1 MAKRKTTKI
10 GVARKRCAGKKGTA
24 LSSCMKR
31 VMKGGASGVKKKRKA
46 KKR

>member
-1 MAKRKTTKI
+1 MAKKQTTKI

-31 VMKGGASGVKKKRKA
+31 VMKGGKTGRKKRK
-46 KKR
+46 

>member
-1 MAKRKTTKI
+1 MAKKKTTKI
-10 GVARKRCAGKKGTA
+10 GIARKRCAGKKGGA

-46 KKR
+46 KRK